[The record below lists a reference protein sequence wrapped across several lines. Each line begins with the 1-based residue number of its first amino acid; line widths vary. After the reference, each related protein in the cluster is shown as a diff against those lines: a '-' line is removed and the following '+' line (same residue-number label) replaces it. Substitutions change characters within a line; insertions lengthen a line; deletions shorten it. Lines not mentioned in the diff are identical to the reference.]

1 MIVHTVGRLA
11 APAYWDLSRPLG
23 ERPDGEGPIRRAGT
37 LKAMTALDSQKP
49 GHAAAPHGATAGN
62 GKNSRFIADLFGV
75 MAYGELSAFER
86 LSSDARFSPTLHDR
100 AALGRLAVTEFE
112 HFELVSDH
120 LAELGFDVEEAMR
133 PFQASIDSFHERTRP
148 ADWYE
153 SLMKAYVIEAIS
165 GDFYT
170 ALSEHLDA
178 ATRDVIARVQSNTEQ
193 GGLLQSRL
201 KSALADDPRLASRLA
216 LWGRRLVGE
225 ALTQAQRVGI
235 EREFLGG
242 LLFEGSV
249 DDQERGTVQ
258 LFAQLTRNH
267 SRRMSALGL
276 TA

>member
-1 MIVHTVGRLA
+1 MAALNPHTPSARTSARAGGPPA
-11 APAYWDLSRPLG
+11 AGAD
-23 ERPDGEGPIRRAGT
+23 RPD
-37 LKAMTALDSQKP
+37 
-49 GHAAAPHGATAGN
+49 
-62 GKNSRFIADLFGV
+62 RFVVDLFGV

-86 LSSDARFSPTLHDR
+86 MSSDARFSPTLRDR
-100 AALGRLAVTEFE
+100 AALGRLAVTEFQ
-112 HFELVSDH
+112 HFELVSAH
-120 LAELGFDVEEAMR
+120 LAALGVDVEEAMR

-153 SLMKAYVIEAIS
+153 SLMKAYVIDAIS

-170 ALSEHLDA
+170 ALAGHLDT
-178 ATRDVIARVQSNTEQ
+178 ATRELIGRIQDTADQ
-193 GGLLQSRL
+193 GSLLQSRL
-201 KSALADDPRLASRLA
+201 KTALADDPRLASRLA

-242 LLFEGSV
+242 LLFTGGAA
-249 DDQERGTVQ
+249 DQERQTLE

>member
-1 MIVHTVGRLA
+1 MD
-11 APAYWDLSRPLG
+11 AYVV
-23 ERPDGEGPIRRAGT
+23 
-37 LKAMTALDSQKP
+37 
-49 GHAAAPHGATAGN
+49 
-62 GKNSRFIADLFGV
+62 DLFGV

-86 LSSDARFSPTLHDR
+86 LSSDARFSPTLRDK

-112 HFELVSDH
+112 HFEMVSAH
-120 LAELGFDVEEAMR
+120 LAGLGVDVEEAMS

-153 SLMKAYVIEAIS
+153 SLMKAYVIDAIS

-170 ALSEHLDA
+170 ALAGSLDGP
-178 ATRDVIARVQSNTEQ
+178 TREMIARVQSTDEQ

-201 KSALADDPRLASRLA
+201 KGALADDPRLASRLA

-235 EREFLGG
+235 ERQFLGA
-242 LLFEGSV
+242 LLFSGEGT
-249 DDQERGTVQ
+249 DQERETAQ
-258 LFAQLTRNH
+258 LFAHLTRNH